1 MAMKSVDVSK
11 GKLRGTY
18 MAILIPLGVAINLV
32 GGQVATR
39 LQLPLFLDS
48 IGTAI
53 ISAIM
58 GPFVGAVSGVLFNI
72 IAAILNGNLMNSLF
86 GLCNLATAFIVGFMV
101 RFGKFKTVVHVVIA
115 TVAVALAN
123 AIMGAPIAV
132 VVYGG
137 IQGSGID
144 LATAGF
150 LALGRDILSAAFL
163 ARVPINLVDKG
174 IAVIIAWLIL
184 KRLPDTMKN
193 LSGAKLG
200 RTKEAAAAGSSGSA
214 AGEQDPGSTGN

>member
-1 MAMKSVDVSK
+1 MAMKEVDASK

-32 GGQVATR
+32 GGQIAGR

-53 ISAIM
+53 VAAIM

-72 IAAILNGNLMNSLF
+72 IASIIGGNIMSSLF
-86 GLCNLATAFIVGFMV
+86 GICNLATAFIVGFMV
-101 RFGKFKTVVHVVIA
+101 RFDKFKTIPHVIIA
-115 TVAVALAN
+115 TIAVALAN
-123 AIMGAPIAV
+123 ALIGAPIAV

-144 LATAGF
+144 LAVAGF
-150 LALGRDILSAAFL
+150 LALGNDILSAAFL

-184 KRLPDTMKN
+184 KRLPENMKN
-193 LSGAKLG
+193 LAGKRLG
-200 RTKEAAAAGSSGSA
+200 KSA
-214 AGEQDPGSTGN
+214 AEDSSVSASVEQSGENKETTE